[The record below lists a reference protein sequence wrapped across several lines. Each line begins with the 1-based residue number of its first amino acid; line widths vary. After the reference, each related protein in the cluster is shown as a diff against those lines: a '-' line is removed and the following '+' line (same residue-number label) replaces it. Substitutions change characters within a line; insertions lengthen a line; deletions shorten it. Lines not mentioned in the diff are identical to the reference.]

1 MISVPKGTKDLLPQE
16 SYKWQYIEDKIKKV
30 TKLYNFKQIMTPTF
44 EFTELF
50 VRGVGTTTDVV
61 NKEMYTFN
69 DRSNQSITLK
79 PEGTA
84 GVARA
89 YISNSLYSEPQPI
102 KMFYITPVF
111 RYEKPQKGRLR
122 EHHQFGVELFGS
134 YEAEA
139 DVEVIALAKSFLN
152 SLGVKD
158 LVLKINSIGC
168 KECRKIYNQKL
179 KEFYERKLS
188 NMCSTCKERFNSNP
202 LRMLDCKE
210 QECKNINKDAP
221 KVLDY
226 ICDDC
231 KNHHEKVLKSLDALN
246 IKYEVDPQIVRGL
259 DYYTRTVFE
268 FVSNSIGSQSTVC
281 GGGRY
286 NHLVEEI
293 GDIKAPAVGFGLGIE
308 RLILTME
315 SLGLDFGNENNVEL
329 FIGSI
334 GEEAQLKS
342 IELAN
347 KLRNNLISCEIDL
360 LKRSVKSQMK
370 YANKIKAKYSLIIG
384 EREIE
389 EDLAEIKSMQDS
401 TKQQIKLSKIE
412 EFFK

>member
-1 MISVPKGTKDLLPQE
+1 MISIPKGTKDILPQD
-16 SYKWQYIEDKIKKV
+16 SYKWQYIEDKINKI
-30 TKLYNFKQIMTPTF
+30 TNLYGFKQIMTPTF

-134 YEAEA
+134 YEPEA
-139 DVEVIALAKSFLN
+139 DIEVISLAKEFLT

-158 LVLKINSIGC
+158 LTLKINSIGC
-168 KECRKIYNQKL
+168 KNCRKIYNEKL
-179 KEFYERKLS
+179 KEFYNEKLT
-188 NMCSTCKERFNSNP
+188 NMCETCKERFKINP

-210 QECKNINKDAP
+210 KECININKQAP

-226 ICDDC
+226 LCDDC
-231 KNHHEKVLKSLDALN
+231 KEHHNKVLNYLDILK
-246 IKYEVDPQIVRGL
+246 IKYVIDPQIVRGL

-268 FVSNSIGSQSTVC
+268 FVSDSIGSQSTVC

-293 GDIKAPAVGFGLGIE
+293 SDIKTPAVGFGLGIE

-315 SLGLDFGNENNVEL
+315 NLGLNFGDEPCVDL
-329 FIGSI
+329 YIASI
-334 GEEAQLKS
+334 GERASEKA
-342 IELAN
+342 IEIS
-347 KLRNNLISCEIDL
+347 NNLRKNGVSCVTDL
-360 LKRSVKSQMK
+360 LKRSVKAQMK
-370 YANKIKAKYSLIIG
+370 YANKIGAKYSIVIG
-384 EREIE
+384 DREIDE
-389 EDLAEIKSMQDS
+389 NIVEIKSMQDS
-401 TKQQIKLSKIE
+401 NKEIIKLSDIQN
-412 EFFK
+412 FFK

>member
-16 SYKWQYIEDKIKKV
+16 SYKWQYIEEKIKRV
-30 TKLYNFKQIMTPTF
+30 TNLYNFKQIMTPTF

-89 YISNSLYSEPQPI
+89 YISNSLYAEPQPI

-134 YEAEA
+134 YEPEA
-139 DVEVIALAKSFLN
+139 DVEVISLAKNFLN

-158 LVLKINSIGC
+158 LILKINSIGC
-168 KECRKIYNQKL
+168 KECRKVYNQKL
-179 KEFYERKLS
+179 KEFYQNKIS
-188 NMCSTCKERFNSNP
+188 GMCQTCNDRLATNP
-202 LRMLDCKE
+202 LRILDCKE
-210 QECKNINKDAP
+210 SCCIEINKEAP

-231 KNHHEKVLKSLDALN
+231 RAHHNKVLKYLDALK
-246 IKYEVDPQIVRGL
+246 IDYVVDPQIVRGL

-293 GDIKAPAVGFGLGIE
+293 GDLKAPAVGFGLGIE

-315 SLGLDFGNENNVEL
+315 SLGLNFGEENKVDL
-329 FIGSI
+329 YIASI
-334 GEEAQLKS
+334 GENAS
-342 IELAN
+342 IKATEIAN
-347 KLRNNLISCEIDL
+347 KLRANNISCEIDL

-370 YANKIKAKYSLIIG
+370 YANKINAKYSIVIG
-384 EREIE
+384 DREIE
-389 EDLAEIKSMQDS
+389 EDTIEIKSMQTADKK
-401 TKQQIKLSKIE
+401 TIKLSEIE